1 MTHNPA
7 PLPGIDA
14 LKAQAKRLRGSLEAE
29 GNFISHSE
37 ALELI
42 AHQHGYRDW
51 NTIHAACGNRP
62 ASPLSIGSQVSGHYL
77 GQSFK
82 GTVIGLSQLGDGAR
96 YRVTLDLDEAV
107 DVVTFESF
115 SAWRKRINA
124 TVDRSGVSATRT
136 SNGRPHLEIRL

>member
-1 MTHNPA
+1 MTHHPA

-42 AHQHGYRDW
+42 AHQYGYRDW

-62 ASPLSIGSQVSGHYL
+62 ANPLSLGAQVSGEYL

-82 GTVIGLSQLGDGAR
+82 GTIIGLSQLGNGAR

-124 TVDRSGVSATRT
+124 TVGRDGVSAART